1 MAIGERAG
9 GVMPGDPRE
18 DAVTKTIESQ
28 TAAVPSVAFL
38 ALAIGSMGLSLA
50 LMVAGRRNLANFI
63 GQWAPTIL
71 TMGLYNK
78 LVKLERRNDD
88 TPAPR
93 SSGAAEP
100 MSGPRQYPA
109 HQGISNRPLAE
120 EQRQQDRLPPRGE
133 AKA

>member
-1 MAIGERAG
+1 MAVGERAG
-9 GVMPGDPRE
+9 GIMPGDRRE

-28 TAAVPSVAFL
+28 TVAIPSVAFL
-38 ALAIGSMGLSLA
+38 AFAVGSMGLSLA
-50 LMVAGRRNLANFI
+50 LMVTGRRNLANFV

-71 TMGLYNK
+71 IMGLYNK
-78 LVKLERRNDD
+78 LVKLEPRDD
-88 TPAPR
+88 HTPAPR
-93 SSGAAEP
+93 ASGAVGP

-120 EQRQQDRLPPRGE
+120 EQRQQDRVPPRGE